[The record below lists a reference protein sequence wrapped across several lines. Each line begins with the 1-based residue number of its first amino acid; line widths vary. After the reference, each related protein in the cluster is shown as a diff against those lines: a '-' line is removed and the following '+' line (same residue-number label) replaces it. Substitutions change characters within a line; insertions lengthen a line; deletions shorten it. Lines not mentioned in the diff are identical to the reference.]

1 MPRLYDIFPDSDKL
15 LVLEP
20 EELAGI
26 VLEFLNLL
34 SPEEANQLLNT
45 HNFSQPETV
54 DGFPQEK
61 KMEIRRALM
70 EAWSWLDSEGLI
82 APRPGSMDSP
92 NFFISRRGKKVLN
105 REEFRKLYQGNIL
118 PKHLLHPS
126 IAQIVWAP
134 FIHGDYANAVLLA
147 FKEVEA
153 QIREAGE
160 YLPTD
165 IGDKLIRKAFDVNSG
180 RLTDRN
186 VPEAERLALSHLFA
200 GAYGCYRNP
209 QGHRNVSINQT
220 EAVEMIIIA
229 SHLLKIVEIRHGGI
243 IANNLLNNSS
253 Q

>member
-1 MPRLYDIFPDSDKL
+1 MTRLYDILPDSEVL
-15 LVLEP
+15 LNFEP

-26 VLEFLNLL
+26 ILEFLNSLR
-34 SPEEANQLLNT
+34 PDMAEQLLNT

-54 DGFPQEK
+54 EGYPPEK
-61 KMEIRRALM
+61 KMEIRKALM

-92 NFFISRRGKKVLN
+92 NFFISRRGKKVVN

-118 PKHLLHPS
+118 PRHLLHPS

-134 FIHGDYANAVLLA
+134 FIHGDYANAVFLA

-153 QIREAGE
+153 QIREVGE

-165 IGDKLIRKAFDVNSG
+165 IGDKLIRKAFDINTG

-186 VPEAERLALSHLFA
+186 LPEAERLAHSHLFA

-209 QGHRNVSINQT
+209 QGHRNVSITQT
-220 EAVEMIIIA
+220 EAVERIIIA
-229 SHLLKIVEIRHGGI
+229 SHLLKIVETRHGAI
-243 IANNLLNNSS
+243 IANNLLNSNS
-253 Q
+253 